1 MFQTYPKKDPQID
14 NRIVF
19 FLTIQI
25 VEQVYVQALGFT
37 QMFYRFAFAESRE
50 AAIALGEGFC
60 QAHGLT
66 VRRITL
72 SRSLQ
77 QSLDLYV
84 FPEQILR
91 DRPLAQV
98 WRGEVVVNPSNI
110 EHLLDL
116 GATCEAHLREHVYQ
130 FVAPEAVAMRIND
143 GSTIDCIGQMKP
155 WVASSAEAQRRAV
168 ATAP

>member
-1 MFQTYPKKDPQID
+1 MSQTDQPID

-25 VEQVYVQALGFT
+25 VEQVYVQPLGFT
-37 QMFYRFAFAESRE
+37 RMFFKFAYAQSEE
-50 AAIALGEGFC
+50 AALALGERFC
-60 QAHGLT
+60 QAQSLT

-77 QSLDLYV
+77 QSLDLYL

-91 DRPLAQV
+91 DRPLATQ
-98 WRGEVVVNPSNI
+98 WRGEVVVDPSNI
-110 EHLLDL
+110 SQLLDL
-116 GATCEAHLREHVYQ
+116 GATCEAHLRGHVYMV
-130 FVAPEAVAMRIND
+130 VAPEAEAMRIND
-143 GSTIDCIGQMKP
+143 GSTIDCIGQLKP
-155 WVASSAEAQRRAV
+155 WVASSAEAERQAV

>member
-1 MFQTYPKKDPQID
+1 MSQTDQPID

-25 VEQVYVQALGFT
+25 VEQVYVQPLGFT
-37 QMFYRFAFAESRE
+37 RMFFKFAYAQSQE
-50 AAIALGEGFC
+50 AALALGERFC
-60 QAHGLT
+60 QAHSLT

-77 QSLDLYV
+77 QSLDLYL

-91 DRPLAQV
+91 DRPLATQ
-98 WRGEVVVNPSNI
+98 WRGEVVVDPSNI
-110 EHLLDL
+110 SQLLDL
-116 GATCEAHLREHVYQ
+116 GATCEAHLRGHVYM
-130 FVAPEAVAMRIND
+130 FVAPEAEAMRIND
-143 GSTIDCIGQMKP
+143 GSTIDCIGQLKP
-155 WVASSAEAQRRAV
+155 WVASSAEAERQAV